1 MSLRKVCLDFLTI
14 SIPNK
19 KKAEIY
25 TQTHTHPLTLTG
37 TWHIEHYLTQVLTH
51 KVMLHFFLFSSFCFQ
66 LLQHLKLQCNYFI
79 VKVPKRFSRSF
90 IIDQT
95 RLSCFSGSV
104 GLEFIIK
111 HQLWSTLL
119 LLFSPPLSVF
129 SDLQITPKALV
140 ASLALRRTRWTKVPW
155 VSSIRAKRRGTS
167 HKKVRGVV

>member
-19 KKAEIY
+19 KKSRNIH
-25 TQTHTHPLTLTG
+25 TNTHTHSPLQEPGTLNITSHRS
-37 TWHIEHYLTQVLTH
+37 WH
-51 KVMLHFFLFSSFCFQ
+51 KVMLHFFLFSIFCFQ